1 MTLGDILQWVRKEF
15 EPVELATSDATIL
28 QMIKNSIR
36 YWNTHS
42 AFPITKMFPADVGTA
57 SVQMTPD
64 YKNVVQVYPA
74 TTPDWILQNY
84 PLWSLLG
91 ITVID
96 NLTSD
101 LIMLSEA
108 FRNYR
113 YYMGTD
119 FKFHYEKSDNPT
131 VGGVLYLSNLP
142 GPTCTVCCVGTKRI
156 VTDEVSVALV
166 VDKEGSPSYY
176 GNLGDYPMSDG
187 SYPVSA
193 GTFPFI
199 PVTPYSLSMT
209 DGTVTFTDNGAGVLT
224 CSNSAYNGV
233 VNYTTGVWGTNY
245 LFANVKSVATYEFN
259 EDIKSDYILSW
270 LLYYV
275 KALVKQCEGNIL
287 RKVDAID
294 IKNDG
299 AALYSEGNEEKK
311 DLEKKLC
318 IEGRWLSFIRR
329 F

>member
-1 MTLGDILQWVRKEF
+1 MTINDILEWVRQEF
-15 EPVELATSDATIL
+15 QPVSLATSDATIL
-28 QMIKNSIR
+28 QMISNAIR

-42 AFPITKMFPADVGTA
+42 SFPIAKMFPAGTGTR

-64 YKNVVQVYPA
+64 YKNVIQVYPA

-101 LIMLSEA
+101 LIMISEA

-119 FKFHYEKSDNPT
+119 FKFTYQKSDNSS

-142 GPTCTVCCVGTKRI
+142 GPTSSICVIGTKRI
-156 VTDEVSVALV
+156 VSHDVSVQITGY
-166 VDKEGSPSYY
+166 K
-176 GNLGDYPMSDG
+176 
-187 SYPVSA
+187 
-193 GTFPFI
+193 GTFQFV
-199 PVTPYSLSMT
+199 PVTPSTLTMT
-209 DGTVTFTDNGAGVLT
+209 DGTHTYTDDGLGHLISSQSGGSGT
-224 CSNSAYNGV
+224 
-233 VNYTTGVWGTNY
+233 VNYATGAWTTTTMFQGFT
-245 LFANVKSVATYEFN
+245 AAATYEFN
-259 EDIKSDYILSW
+259 EDIKSEYMLAW

-275 KALVKQCEGNIL
+275 KALVKQCEGNVL

-299 AALYSEGNEEKK
+299 AILYNEGKEEKA
-311 DLEKKLC
+311 DLEKKLNV
-318 IEGRWLSFIRR
+318 EGRWLSFIKR